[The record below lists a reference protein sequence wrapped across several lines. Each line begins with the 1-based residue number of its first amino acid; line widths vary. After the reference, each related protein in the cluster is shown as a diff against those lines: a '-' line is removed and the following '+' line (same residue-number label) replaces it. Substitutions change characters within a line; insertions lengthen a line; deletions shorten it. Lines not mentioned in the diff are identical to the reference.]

1 MTRAKMAIT
10 PEDLTPEAF
19 ARFGNV
25 IDVPSAKENK
35 LINEGN
41 TVRYHDLASLSLTQ
55 AAGTPLISI
64 FRSTPLPLPIT
75 LKSMECHP
83 LSSQAFYPL
92 SQNPYLVVVAPA
104 GEFQEAQIRVFMARS
119 DQGVNYHPGTWHHY
133 SLALNSVSDFLVI
146 DRGGPGEN
154 CDEVDLHQPL
164 VINLDQ
170 TAMSEKQP

>member
-1 MTRAKMAIT
+1 MAIT

-19 ARFGNV
+19 ARFGDV

-104 GEFQEAQIRVFMARS
+104 GEFRESQIRVFTARCH
-119 DQGVNYHPGTWHHY
+119 QGVNYHPGTWHHY
-133 SLALNSVSDFLVI
+133 SLALNSISDFLVI
-146 DRGGPGEN
+146 DRGGPEEN
-154 CDEVDLHQPL
+154 CDEVNLSRPL
-164 VINLDQ
+164 VISLDGL
-170 TAMSEKQP
+170 TAVSEQQL